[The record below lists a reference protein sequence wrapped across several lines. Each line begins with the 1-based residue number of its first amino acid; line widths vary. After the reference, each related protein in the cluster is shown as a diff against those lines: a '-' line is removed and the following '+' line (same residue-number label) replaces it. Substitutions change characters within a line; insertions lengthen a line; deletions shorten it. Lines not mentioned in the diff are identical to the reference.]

1 MPKWKRTCKDDMVTW
16 FGFYNGLELTEGFR
30 LPQLDMQNAQLVL
43 LSTKWYMSHVG
54 QCKSHKEGR
63 LDVMG

>member
-1 MPKWKRTCKDDMVTW
+1 MVTW

>member
-16 FGFYNGLELTEGFR
+16 FGFYNGLELFSSATAGYAER
-30 LPQLDMQNAQLVL
+30 TTCVAVDKMV
-43 LSTKWYMSHVG
+43 YMSHVG
-54 QCKSHKEGR
+54 QRKSHKEGR